1 MYIHIYTY
9 TCIYIYTHM
18 YIYIYTHTYIYIYT
32 ILVYIHTHI
41 VNHGRFSKMIG
52 PSSNLMLSDVWQLLR
67 VATFGCGK
75 RVSMLCLASNVAKVH
90 LFRPSVLDLPAQG
103 CDMCTNEH
111 ECMYVRTYISMQCM
125 YVCNYI
131 YMYTLTIYVHIYR
144 YTHTHII
151 LLYK

>member
-1 MYIHIYTY
+1 MVD
-9 TCIYIYTHM
+9 
-18 YIYIYTHTYIYIYT
+18 
-32 ILVYIHTHI
+32 LA
-41 VNHGRFSKMIG
+41 R

-111 ECMYVRTYISMQCM
+111 ECMYVHTYISMQCM
-125 YVCNYI
+125 YVII
-131 YMYTLTIYVHIYR
+131 YIYVHIDNIC
-144 YTHTHII
+144 THI
-151 LLYK
+151 